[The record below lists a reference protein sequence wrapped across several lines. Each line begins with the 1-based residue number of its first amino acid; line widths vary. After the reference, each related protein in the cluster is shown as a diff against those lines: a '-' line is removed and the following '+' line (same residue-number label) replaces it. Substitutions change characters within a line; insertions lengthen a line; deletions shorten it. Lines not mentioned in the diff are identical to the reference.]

1 MEILVCVKRVPTVG
15 GKIAVT
21 PDGQEVD
28 TRMSGFSIS
37 PHEECAVEE
46 AVQITEQVGGSVSVL
61 TLGPEAAIEQL
72 RGALALGAG
81 RAVLLET
88 DGREFGPIA
97 TASAIAA
104 EVRSHGYDLVLLG
117 NEAADTGD
125 YQVGVRLAHELGWP
139 VATGIKNLSVSADG
153 VVASREYRG
162 MEEAYELPLPAV
174 ITVKE
179 GINLPRYP
187 SLPGRLRAKR
197 AAVERSS
204 PAWEFAAEGLRKE
217 ALRVPA
223 SSKHQATVLGNGAN
237 AVPELV
243 RVLDELGILLM
254 TVLCLTE
261 LDGGAPA
268 DASLRAL
275 TLGRSLGDRS
285 LAAVVFADSA
295 SVPASALADYGVTGV
310 YVIEPSVLEGYA
322 PQAWARALAG
332 LAAETGATA
341 VLAAGTDRG
350 NEVLAHLGAITGLP
364 MAANCT
370 LVTPDGGRTHRLVR
384 HRWAGLLLED
394 AVMEAPIALFTVAT
408 DAVAPVPA
416 DVSAETPPAIQ
427 VHVHKPELAEA
438 DLVVRAVESPA
449 GAGGVSLATARV
461 VVGGGRGVGGADGF
475 APLEELAD
483 LLGGVVG
490 VSRVVTSEGWRPHK
504 QQVGQ
509 TGTKITPELY
519 LACGISG
526 AIQHIAGCAG
536 AKHIIAINTDPGAPI
551 LTHAD
556 YAIIGDLHQVIPAL
570 VAALRAR

>member
-1 MEILVCVKRVPTVG
+1 
-15 GKIAVT
+15 
-21 PDGQEVD
+21 
-28 TRMSGFSIS
+28 
-37 PHEECAVEE
+37 
-46 AVQITEQVGGSVSVL
+46 
-61 TLGPEAAIEQL
+61 
-72 RGALALGAG
+72 
-81 RAVLLET
+81 
-88 DGREFGPIA
+88 
-97 TASAIAA
+97 
-104 EVRSHGYDLVLLG
+104 
-117 NEAADTGD
+117 
-125 YQVGVRLAHELGWP
+125 
-139 VATGIKNLSVSADG
+139 
-153 VVASREYRG
+153 
-162 MEEAYELPLPAV
+162 
-174 ITVKE
+174 
-179 GINLPRYP
+179 
-187 SLPGRLRAKR
+187 
-197 AAVERSS
+197 
-204 PAWEFAAEGLRKE
+204 
-217 ALRVPA
+217 
-223 SSKHQATVLGNGAN
+223 
-237 AVPELV
+237 
-243 RVLDELGILLM
+243 M

-261 LDGGAPA
+261 LDGSDPA

-275 TLGRSLGDRS
+275 TLARTLGDTSVRS
-285 LAAVVFADSA
+285 VVFADSA
-295 SVPASALADYGVTGV
+295 AVPAAALAGYGVPDV
-310 YVIEPSVLEGYA
+310 YVIEPASLEGYA
-322 PQAWARALAG
+322 PQAWARVLAG
-332 LAAETGATA
+332 LATETGATA

-350 NEVLAHLGAITGLP
+350 NEVLAHLGGITGLP

-416 DVSAETPPAIQ
+416 TPAAAVPDVSAALPSGGTPPGPPVPASIQ
-427 VHVHKPELAEA
+427 VHIHKPELAEA
-438 DLVVRAVESPA
+438 DLVVRAAESPA
-449 GAGGVSLATARV
+449 GAGGASLATARV

-551 LTHAD
+551 LAHAD

-570 VAALRAR
+570 VEALRAR